1 MGSFTIEVSSP
12 KSPLPPALMVTPA
25 IPPSCNDKTSPTS
38 TDTGPSTRGSNG
50 DSLLQVVSPGG
61 GGNADDGFKT
71 GDRYSLADTQAH
83 EDICGRR
90 QGRP

>member
-1 MGSFTIEVSSP
+1 MLYARILQRVSLIIAVGDLERRLGP
-12 KSPLPPALMVTPA
+12 
-25 IPPSCNDKTSPTS
+25 
-38 TDTGPSTRGSNG
+38 GPSTRGSNG
-50 DSLLQVVSPGG
+50 DSLLHVVSPGG

-90 QGRP
+90 RGRT

>member
-1 MGSFTIEVSSP
+1 
-12 KSPLPPALMVTPA
+12 MVTPA

-38 TDTGPSTRGSNG
+38 TDTGPSTRGSND

-83 EDICGRR
+83 EDICVRR
-90 QGRP
+90 RARP